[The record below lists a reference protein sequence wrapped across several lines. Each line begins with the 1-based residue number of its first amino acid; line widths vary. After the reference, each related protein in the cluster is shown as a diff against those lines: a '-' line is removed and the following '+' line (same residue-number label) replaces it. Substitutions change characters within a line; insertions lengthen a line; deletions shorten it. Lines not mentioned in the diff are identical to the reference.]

1 VKPAYYQSHNS
12 GRDRW
17 MVSYLDVL
25 TILLIFFV
33 ALAAQALHSATPPQS
48 VPPPTVLT
56 PVVLAPAVVPLIAP
70 PDAAL
75 AAIKQDLEL
84 SHLDVRLDPRGVVVS
99 LPQALLFPPGEDRIN
114 ADAFATVTA
123 IGDVL
128 RKIPNN
134 VRLVGHADASPIHNR
149 RFGSNWELAAAR
161 GLRLLELLS
170 SRYGIEES
178 RLSVESYGSYEPKST
193 NDTPDG
199 RASNRRVEIVILDS
213 APRNDASQPTP

>member
-1 VKPAYYQSHNS
+1 MKPAYYQNQHG

-25 TILLIFFV
+25 TILLILFV
-33 ALAAQALHSATPPQS
+33 AMAAQALQISQKKPAPGAAPATAPAAA
-48 VPPPTVLT
+48 
-56 PVVLAPAVVPLIAP
+56 PVVPGPGTAL
-70 PDAAL
+70 DA
-75 AAIKQDLEL
+75 IRQDLEKTQ
-84 SHLDVRLDPRGVVVS
+84 LDVRVDSRGVVVS
-99 LPQALLFPPGEDRIN
+99 LPQALLFQPGEDTIN
-114 ADAFATVTA
+114 ADALTTVQA

-128 RKIPNN
+128 NKIPNN
-134 VRLVGHADASPIHNR
+134 VSLVGHTDATPIHNR
-149 RFGSNWELAAAR
+149 RFANNWELAAAR

-178 RLSVESYGSYEPKST
+178 RLSVESFGSYDPRSS

-213 APRNDASQPTP
+213 YVRKP

>member
-1 VKPAYYQSHNS
+1 VKPAYYQSQNT

-17 MVSYLDVL
+17 MISYLDVL
-25 TILLIFFV
+25 TILLILFI
-33 ALAAQALHSATPPQS
+33 ALAAQALHSATPPQT
-48 VPPPTVLT
+48 VPPPAVLA
-56 PVVLAPAVVPLIAP
+56 PVVLASALVPPIPP

-75 AAIKQDLEL
+75 AAIKQDLEQ
-84 SHLDVRLDPRGVVVS
+84 SHLDVRFDPRGVVVS
-99 LPQALLFPPGEDRIN
+99 LPQALLFAPGEDRIN

-123 IGDVL
+123 IADVI

-149 RFGSNWELAAAR
+149 RFSNNWELAAAR

-178 RLSVESYGSYEPKST
+178 RLSVESYGSNEPMST

-213 APRNDASQPTP
+213 APRNEASQ